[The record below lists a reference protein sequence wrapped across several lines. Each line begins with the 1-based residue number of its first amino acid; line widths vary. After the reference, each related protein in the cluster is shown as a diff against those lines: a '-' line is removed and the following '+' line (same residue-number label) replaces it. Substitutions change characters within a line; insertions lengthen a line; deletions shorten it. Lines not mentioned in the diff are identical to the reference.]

1 MGCKCANSSE
11 EEFEIDKKDLNKD
24 SENIFNQND
33 LNNTNDNKYL
43 NNEINENIENKND
56 DYQENLNQNYIN
68 NSNNSNEFNQNDYE
82 NNHNLKYL
90 NYPERIVEIINTIR
104 QEPSAYSY
112 IIEDSIK
119 NIIENNNKDDIT
131 KNKIIYKKKV
141 KVALTR
147 GEPAFH
153 EAAEELRNMDPLPPL
168 EFLPALCIPLPETEE
183 EIKDSTYLKNQVL
196 ELRKEGIGIDV
207 FFKDLVKIPEV
218 SALLMIVD
226 DNGKNAGKKR
236 MTLLN
241 SEFKYIGVN
250 CKFVGKTFIA
260 YLAFSKW
267 NEFMS
272 KINFIYYLI
281 ILVNLFIK

>member
-24 SENIFNQND
+24 SENVFNQND
-33 LNNTNDNKYL
+33 LNNTNDIKYL
-43 NNEINENIENKND
+43 NNEINENNENKND
-56 DYQENLNQNYIN
+56 DYHENLNQNYIN
-68 NSNNSNEFNQNDYE
+68 NSNNSNEYNQNDYE

-112 IIEDSIK
+112 TIEDSIK

-168 EFLPALCIPLPETEE
+168 EFLPALCIPLPESEE
-183 EIKDSTYLKNQVL
+183 EIKDSSYLKNQVL

-241 SEFKYIGVN
+241 REFKYIGVN

-260 YLAFSKW
+260 YLAFSK
-267 NEFMS
+267 
-272 KINFIYYLI
+272 
-281 ILVNLFIK
+281 

>member
-24 SENIFNQND
+24 SENIFKKSD
-33 LNNTNDNKYL
+33 FSNTNDNKYMNNA
-43 NNEINENIENKND
+43 NNENNENKND
-56 DYQENLNQNYIN
+56 DLQENLNQNYIN
-68 NSNNSNEFNQNDYE
+68 NSNNSNEYNQNDYE
-82 NNHNLKYL
+82 YDHNLKYL
-90 NYPERIVEIINTIR
+90 NYPERIVEIINNIR
-104 QEPSAYSY
+104 QEPNAYSY

-119 NIIENNNKDDIT
+119 NIIENNNKDDVT

-168 EFLPALCIPLPETEE
+168 EFLPALCIPLPESEE
-183 EIKDSTYLKNQVL
+183 EIKDSSYLKNQVL

-236 MTLLN
+236 NTLLN
-241 SEFKYIGVN
+241 REFKYIGVN

-260 YLAFSKW
+260 YLAFSK
-267 NEFMS
+267 
-272 KINFIYYLI
+272 
-281 ILVNLFIK
+281 

>member
-11 EEFEIDKKDLNKD
+11 EEYEVDKKDLNKD
-24 SENIFNQND
+24 SENIFKQSD
-33 LNNTNDNKYL
+33 FNNTNDNKYMNNV
-43 NNEINENIENKND
+43 NNENNENKND
-56 DYQENLNQNYIN
+56 DLQENLNQNYIN
-68 NSNNSNEFNQNDYE
+68 NSNNSNEYNQNDYE
-82 NNHNLKYL
+82 YNHNLKYL

-104 QEPSAYSY
+104 QEPNAYSY

-119 NIIENNNKDDIT
+119 NIIENNNKDDVT

-168 EFLPALCIPLPETEE
+168 EFLPALCIPLPESEE
-183 EIKDSTYLKNQVL
+183 EIKDSSYLKNQVL

-241 SEFKYIGVN
+241 REFKYIGVN

-260 YLAFSKW
+260 YLAFSK
-267 NEFMS
+267 
-272 KINFIYYLI
+272 
-281 ILVNLFIK
+281 

>member
-1 MGCKCANSSE
+1 MGCQCANQKEEKNDELTKNEDNNIEEIEKNNNLEQKEGIFRSSNQEGENHE
-11 EEFEIDKKDLNKD
+11 EIKE
-24 SENIFNQND
+24 S
-33 LNNTNDNKYL
+33 
-43 NNEINENIENKND
+43 NNENQRDEEYNEKINEVKNT
-56 DYQENLNQNYIN
+56 
-68 NSNNSNEFNQNDYE
+68 
-82 NNHNLKYL
+82 KYAD
-90 NYPERIVEIINTIR
+90 YPEKMLELINKIR
-104 QEPSAYSY
+104 EDPASY
-112 IIEDSIK
+112 ADIIEDSIH
-119 NIIENNNKDDIT
+119 NIIELDDEEG
-131 KNKIIYKKKV
+131 KPKIVYKKKV

-168 EFLPALCIPLPETEE
+168 EFLPALCIPLPETED

-241 SEFKYIGVN
+241 REFKYIGVN

-260 YLAFSKW
+260 YLAFSK
-267 NEFMS
+267 
-272 KINFIYYLI
+272 
-281 ILVNLFIK
+281 